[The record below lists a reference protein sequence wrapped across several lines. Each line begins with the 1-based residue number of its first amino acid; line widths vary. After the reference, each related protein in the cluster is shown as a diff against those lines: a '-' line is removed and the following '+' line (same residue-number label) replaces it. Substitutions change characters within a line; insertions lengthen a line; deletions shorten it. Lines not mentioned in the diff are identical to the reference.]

1 MKVLHGCCWRTC
13 CRLFNLHRQHYCWL
27 QHWSQRFLPDKS
39 SIISCDRMLAPWSG
53 YLVLKVLWVLCPNL
67 TDAFIFFFL
76 WMTQPT
82 LERQPRI
89 MNAVRNDFLF
99 HFPLLTAP
107 SLVFSSS
114 IELGSSYKI
123 TEENSC
129 LSDFD
134 EFILITR
141 SPSCPWSSSFDAPA
155 RIQKT
160 RSSFV
165 PGGNIPRV
173 ETKGR

>member
-1 MKVLHGCCWRTC
+1 
-13 CRLFNLHRQHYCWL
+13 
-27 QHWSQRFLPDKS
+27 
-39 SIISCDRMLAPWSG
+39 
-53 YLVLKVLWVLCPNL
+53 
-67 TDAFIFFFL
+67 
-76 WMTQPT
+76 
-82 LERQPRI
+82 

-141 SPSCPWSSSFDAPA
+141 SPRTVNTRKEEREITLSTAIITHRNLSTATSSLVFSFTSSSL
-155 RIQKT
+155 
-160 RSSFV
+160 
-165 PGGNIPRV
+165 
-173 ETKGR
+173 